1 MYVCIVHKSCIILH
15 FYTSFHIKE
24 NVWNFSFLLF
34 FPFCSLVKN
43 GNLKTPGFYTLQVI
57 RVFSNFLQLKQIIK
71 IKNMREY
78 CDLLELR
85 SAASGYLGYKKPYC
99 DSVSFCFL

>member
-1 MYVCIVHKSCIILH
+1 MCGI
-15 FYTSFHIKE
+15 
-24 NVWNFSFLLF
+24 FLFCYF
-34 FPFCSLVKN
+34 FLFCSLVKN
-43 GNLKTPGFYTLQVI
+43 GNVKTPGFYTLQVI

-85 SAASGYLGYKKPYC
+85 SAAGGYLGYKKPYC